1 MKENIVRK
9 LEKIISIFNI
19 VIYICFVMLV
29 IRVIFW
35 FGLDVIFVNV
45 NVVKENFVVM
55 WWKWEYIISVVV
67 LKIYNKGNFFYNG
80 I

>member
-9 LEKIISIFNI
+9 LEKIISIFSI

-35 FGLDVIFVNV
+35 FGFDVIFVNV

>member
-1 MKENIVRK
+1 
-9 LEKIISIFNI
+9 
-19 VIYICFVMLV
+19 MLV